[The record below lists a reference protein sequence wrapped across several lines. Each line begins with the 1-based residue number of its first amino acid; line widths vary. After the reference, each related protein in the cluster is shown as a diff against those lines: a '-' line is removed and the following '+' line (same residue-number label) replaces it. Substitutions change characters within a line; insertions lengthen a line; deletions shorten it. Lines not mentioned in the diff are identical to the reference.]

1 MMMKAK
7 IKKRI
12 EDESKRVELGDV
24 LPLSTPYV
32 LMIDPSS
39 ACNHSCRFCPTG
51 DHELIKESGRFVGKM
66 DFEAYKKIIDDVNQ
80 FQNPIKVLRLYKV
93 GEPLVNPYF
102 ADMIAYARANEKIKK
117 IETTTNGLLF
127 SPAIN
132 RKIIDAGISQ
142 INISVNGVS
151 EERIYHYTR
160 TKLDFK
166 KYVENIKDLYE
177 NKGDCEIYIKAIKQN
192 LTEDEQKKFYD
203 IFGNYSDRIFLE
215 NISPAWPGFE
225 FDDVPMEFEAGHYG
239 QEICE
244 RQVCPFLF
252 YVMVVN
258 SDGLVS
264 TCVQD
269 WKQKMIVG
277 DTAKESIKDIWL
289 GEKSNQYRFDHLNG
303 NKKAYSACQNCLV
316 MSHGVLDNIDSMAQT
331 IKSKMLSGQFS

>member
-12 EDESKRVELGDV
+12 EDDSKRVELGSV
-24 LPLSTPYV
+24 LPLSAPYV

-51 DHELIKESGRFVGKM
+51 DHPLIKKTERFVGHL
-66 DFEAYKKIIDDVNQ
+66 DFNLYKKIIDDANS
-80 FQNPIKVLRLYKV
+80 FTNPIKVLRLYKV
-93 GEPLVNPYF
+93 GEPLLHPKF
-102 ADMIAYARANEKIKK
+102 AEMVSYARANSKIQK

-127 SPAIN
+127 SPSLN
-132 RKIIDAGISQ
+132 EKIISAGISQ
-142 INISVNGVS
+142 INISVNGVN

-166 KYVENIKDLYE
+166 KYVENIKHLYE
-177 NKGDCEIYIKAIKQN
+177 NKGNCEIYIKAIKQN
-192 LTEDEQKKFYD
+192 LTEDEQKIFFD

-215 NISPAWPGFE
+215 NLSPAWPEFE
-225 FDDVPMEFEAGHYG
+225 FDNVPMEFEAGHYG

-277 DTAKESIKDIWL
+277 DTKLESIQDIWL
-289 GEKSNQYRFDHLNG
+289 GEKLNQYRFDHLDG
-303 NKKAYSACQNCLV
+303 NKKAYPACQNCLV

-331 IKSKMLSGQFS
+331 IKSKMQSSQFS

>member
-1 MMMKAK
+1 MKAE

-12 EDESKRVELGDV
+12 ESDNNRVNLGNV
-24 LPLSTPYV
+24 LPLETPYV

-39 ACNHSCRFCPTG
+39 ACNHKCKFCPTG
-51 DHELIKESGRFVGKM
+51 DNKLIKSTERFVGTLDYGK
-66 DFEAYKKIIDDVNQ
+66 FQKIIDDCSD
-80 FQNPIKVLRLYKV
+80 FKNPIKVLRLYKV
-93 GEPLVNPYF
+93 GEPLVNQRF
-102 ADMIAYARANEKIKK
+102 SQMIEYARSNSNIIK
-117 IETTTNGLLF
+117 IETTTNGMGFNKEL
-127 SPAIN
+127 N
-132 RKIIDAGISQ
+132 RNIIKAGINQ

-151 EERIYHYTR
+151 SERIYHFTR

-192 LTEDEQKKFYD
+192 LTEDEQKYFFD
-203 IFGNYSDRIFLE
+203 IFGNMADRIFLE
-215 NISPAWPGFE
+215 NISPAWPE
-225 FDDVPMEFEAGHYG
+225 FDFDDIPMEFEAGHYG

-289 GEKSNQYRFDHLNG
+289 GDNLNQYRYDHLNG
-303 NKKAYSACQNCLV
+303 NKKEYSACQNCLV
-316 MSHGVLDNIDSMAQT
+316 MSHGVLDNIDSMAKT
-331 IKSKMLSGQFS
+331 IKSKMLSDQF

>member
-1 MMMKAK
+1 MKAE

-12 EDESKRVELGDV
+12 ESDNNRVNLGNV
-24 LPLSTPYV
+24 LPLETPYV

-39 ACNHSCRFCPTG
+39 ACNHKCKFCPTG
-51 DHELIKESGRFVGKM
+51 DNKLIKSTERFVGTLDYGK
-66 DFEAYKKIIDDVNQ
+66 FQKIIDDCSD
-80 FQNPIKVLRLYKV
+80 FKNPIKVLRLYKV
-93 GEPLVNPYF
+93 GEPLVNPKF
-102 ADMIAYARANEKIKK
+102 SQMIEYARSNSNIIK
-117 IETTTNGLLF
+117 IETTTNGMGFNKEL
-127 SPAIN
+127 N
-132 RKIIDAGISQ
+132 RNIIKAGINQ

-151 EERIYHYTR
+151 SERIYHFTR

-192 LTEDEQKKFYD
+192 LSEDEQKYFFD
-203 IFGNYSDRIFLE
+203 IFGNMADRIFLE
-215 NISPAWPGFE
+215 NISPAWPE
-225 FDDVPMEFEAGHYG
+225 FDFDDIPMEFEAGHYG

-277 DTAKESIKDIWL
+277 DTAKESIKNIWL
-289 GEKSNQYRFDHLNG
+289 GEKLNQYRYDHLNG
-303 NKKAYSACQNCLV
+303 NKKVYSACQNCLV